1 MNIKYL
7 VGNKNI
13 SNQPSVPFGINELKF
28 LDDFS
33 KILKSDKSTKN
44 KSDILSFS
52 FWCRKKNLIKLSND
66 IINKNLKIGI
76 GLIFHITPS
85 NVPTNFLFSLVL
97 GLITGNSNIIK
108 VPQREFDEITIIC
121 NCLNKALRKNKKI
134 QNRIAVVRYDDDFFT
149 RKFSSICDGRM
160 IWGGDNTI
168 QNLRKIETKP
178 RNRDINFADRY
189 SFAIINAEQILKLN
203 QNKLSNL
210 TNSFFNDTYKF
221 DQNAC
226 TSPHLIAWYGKKNK
240 VSLAKNKFWN
250 SLYEIVKNKYKIT
263 NFIANEKL
271 NELYKLSIE
280 NEKLGR
286 LISHENIIYRF
297 QFDKVP
303 LNNDKIRGKWGIF
316 FETEIKSFSKLNN
329 FINEKYQT
337 LTYFGFSKKI
347 LESLLLKNKFRGIDR
362 IVPVGS
368 SMNLSLIWDGY
379 DLKNVLTRNIEII

>member
-1 MNIKYL
+1 MSIKYL
-7 VGNKNI
+7 VGNKKI
-13 SNQPSVPFGINELKF
+13 SNQPSVPFGTNELKF

-33 KILKSDKSTKN
+33 KIIKSDKSTKN

-52 FWCRKKNLIKLSND
+52 FWCRKKNLAKLSND
-66 IINKNLKIGI
+66 IINKNLKVGI

-85 NVPTNFLFSLVL
+85 NVPTNFLFSLIL

-108 VPQREFDEITIIC
+108 VPQREFDEINIIC

-168 QNLRKIETKP
+168 KNLRKIETKP

-189 SFAIINAEQILKLN
+189 SFAIINAEQILKLD
-203 QNKLSNL
+203 QNKLLNL
-210 TNSFFNDTYKF
+210 TNNFFNDTYKF

-226 TSPHLIAWYGKKNK
+226 TSPHLIAWYGNKNK
-240 VSLAKNKFWN
+240 ISLAKNKFWN
-250 SLYEIVKNKYKIT
+250 SLYKIVKNKYKIT
-263 NFIANEKL
+263 NFVANDKL

-280 NEKLGR
+280 NDKLGK
-286 LISHENIIYRF
+286 LTSHENMIYRF

-329 FINEKYQT
+329 FVNEKYQT
-337 LTYFGFSKKI
+337 LTYFGFSKKV
-347 LESLLLKNKFRGIDR
+347 LENLFLKYEFRGIDR

-379 DLKNVLTRNIEII
+379 DLKNILTRNIEIL

>member
-379 DLKNVLTRNIEII
+379 DLKNILTRNIEII

>member
-1 MNIKYL
+1 MSIKYL
-7 VGNKNI
+7 VGNKKI
-13 SNQPSVPFGINELKF
+13 SNQPSVPFGTNELKF

-33 KILKSDKSTKN
+33 KIIKSDKSTKN

-52 FWCRKKNLIKLSND
+52 FWCRKKNLAKLSND
-66 IINKNLKIGI
+66 IINKNLKVGI

-85 NVPTNFLFSLVL
+85 NVPTNFLFSLIL

-108 VPQREFDEITIIC
+108 VPQREFDEINIIC

-168 QNLRKIETKP
+168 KNLRKIETKP

-189 SFAIINAEQILKLN
+189 SFAIINAEQILKLD
-203 QNKLSNL
+203 QNKLLNL
-210 TNSFFNDTYKF
+210 TNNFFNDTYKF

-226 TSPHLIAWYGKKNK
+226 TSPHLIVWYGNKNK
-240 VSLAKNKFWN
+240 ISLAKNKFWN
-250 SLYEIVKNKYKIT
+250 SLYKIVKNKYKIT
-263 NFIANEKL
+263 NFVANDKL

-280 NEKLGR
+280 NDKLGK
-286 LISHENIIYRF
+286 LTSHENMIYRF

-329 FINEKYQT
+329 FVNEKYQT
-337 LTYFGFSKKI
+337 LTYFGFSKKV
-347 LESLLLKNKFRGIDR
+347 LENLFLKYEFRGIDR

-379 DLKNVLTRNIEII
+379 DLKNILTRNIEIL

>member
-7 VGNKNI
+7 VGNKKI
-13 SNQPSVPFGINELKF
+13 SNQPSEPFGTDELKF
-28 LDDFS
+28 LEDFS

-52 FWCRKKNLIKLSND
+52 FWCRKKNLVKLSSD
-66 IINKNLKIGI
+66 TINKNLKVGI

-85 NVPTNFLFSLVL
+85 NVPTNFLFSLIL

-108 VPQREFDEITIIC
+108 VPQREFDEINIIC

-134 QNRIAVVRYDDDFFT
+134 QNRIAVVKYDDDFFT

-203 QNKLSNL
+203 RNKLLNL
-210 TNSFFNDTYKF
+210 TNNFFNDTYKF

-226 TSPHLIAWYGKKNK
+226 TSPHLIAWYGNKNK
-240 VSLAKNKFWN
+240 ISLAKNKFWN
-250 SLYEIVKNKYKIT
+250 SLHKIVKNKYKIT
-263 NFIANEKL
+263 NFVANDKL

-280 NEKLGR
+280 NDKLGK
-286 LISHENIIYRF
+286 LTSHENMIYRF

-337 LTYFGFSKKI
+337 LTYFGFSKKV
-347 LESLLLKNKFRGIDR
+347 LENLLLKYKFRGIDR

-379 DLKNVLTRNIEII
+379 DLKNILTRNIEIL